1 MGYGQAARIVAV
13 RNLMI
18 VNPGYLRLDRQS
30 ATRSIVRPPMSF
42 RHYLFPDDA
51 EPWRLSNRL
60 VDGLVAG
67 TDALPQLAGTRQRIA
82 FVWLESDGKTPVRI
96 VRTETSVWAFD
107 REGGIREGLD
117 ESFIEVMRS
126 IEPSDHS
133 NQTVVQLAPRLSK
146 KKVERE
152 HRWELTKSE
161 IDRIVRD
168 IWPKSKQDSLK
179 HLKSV
184 SQRKPPLTSEARRAI
199 GEIAEGFWKTSNAI
213 DSLKETSLRG
223 FVFEAQQRSK
233 DDPDYEYL
241 FRAIAEMGER
251 RLEVLRRRRSDKG
264 VWYALVE
271 VTQWSD
277 GIGEILERFHERC
290 ASRTDAVAAARSL

>member
-1 MGYGQAARIVAV
+1 
-13 RNLMI
+13 
-18 VNPGYLRLDRQS
+18 
-30 ATRSIVRPPMSF
+30 MSF

-82 FVWLESDGKTPVRI
+82 FVWLETDGRAPVRI

-179 HLKSV
+179 HLKGV

-199 GEIAEGFWKTSNAI
+199 GEIAEGFWKTSSAI

-233 DDPDYEYL
+233 DDPDYEFL

-271 VTQWSD
+271 VTRWSD

-290 ASRTDAVAAARSL
+290 ANRPEAIAAARRLLAEHANKFSTDVTVKAEIITDLEWNMRRDD